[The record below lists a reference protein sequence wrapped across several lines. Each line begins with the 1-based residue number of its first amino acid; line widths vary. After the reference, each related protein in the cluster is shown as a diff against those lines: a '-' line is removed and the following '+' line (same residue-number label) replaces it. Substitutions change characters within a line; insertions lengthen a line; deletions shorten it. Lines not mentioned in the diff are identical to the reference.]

1 MIKLREER
9 EPKIVAKGV
18 NMGHNKATIQYQFLF
33 IVQILVFL
41 HHSNS
46 CSPTKI
52 IAKKKKKRV
61 NSFQKSDFVIQKSK
75 QKQLCVNKRSF
86 VLCFQIRRRRSMTD
100 QLSETKKLKKCS
112 EIHKHG
118 FSKSVFSLFNYE
130 KKEKKKTETINYQI
144 EAAQ

>member
-33 IVQILVFL
+33 IVWILVFL

-100 QLSETKKLKKCS
+100 QLSETKKLKSAAKFTNMDTA
-112 EIHKHG
+112 K
-118 FSKSVFSLFNYE
+118 VFSPFLIMR
-130 KKEKKKTETINYQI
+130 KKKKNRDDKLPN
-144 EAAQ
+144 

>member
-33 IVQILVFL
+33 IVWILVFL

-52 IAKKKKKRV
+52 IAKKKKK
-61 NSFQKSDFVIQKSK
+61 KGK
-75 QKQLCVNKRSF
+75 QF
-86 VLCFQIRRRRSMTD
+86 
-100 QLSETKKLKKCS
+100 S
-112 EIHKHG
+112 EIRFCHPEIKI
-118 FSKSVFSLFNYE
+118 
-130 KKEKKKTETINYQI
+130 ETIMRK
-144 EAAQ
+144 